1 MCFASRSVIWIQG
14 KTNYQP
20 ESPFYNFIHAE
31 TGLILQLLIRDMDD
45 PFEVGKK
52 SYADIDLTIL
62 FEIEKELS
70 DRLKNNQ
77 DGRPQGDP
85 CLNPSH
91 V

>member
-1 MCFASRSVIWIQG
+1 MI
-14 KTNYQP
+14 
-20 ESPFYNFIHAE
+20 
-31 TGLILQLLIRDMDD
+31 

-52 SYADIDLTIL
+52 SYAVIDLTIL

-77 DGRPQGDP
+77 DGRPQGGP